1 MPMNDPDGAGERPD
15 SPATDDDAKLGERLD
30 ALGEKLAARRY
41 EKSDDGRGVSNVD
54 REGYGLGLRLTTDL
68 IAGTLVGGVIGW
80 LIDGWLGTSPW
91 GLIVILML
99 GVAAGVLLALRSAGL
114 VAESRAVKHF
124 APRNGQDEGGQ
135 G

>member
-15 SPATDDDAKLGERLD
+15 SPATDDDARLGERLD
-30 ALGEKLAARRY
+30 ALGEKLATRRR
-41 EKSDDGRGVSNVD
+41 ETTGDGRGVRSVD

-68 IAGTLVGGVIGW
+68 IAGTLVGGAIGW
-80 LIDGWLGTSPW
+80 LSDGWLGTSPW
-91 GLIVILML
+91 GLIVMLML

-114 VAESRAVKHF
+114 VAESRAAKHF
-124 APRNGQDEGGQ
+124 AARNGQDEGGQ